1 MTAIRTSIQATSPG
15 TVDASDLAGLMESFN
30 LVTARLEQTH
40 VKLREEVVRLQGELH
55 AANLELER
63 SSRLAAL
70 GEMAA
75 GIAHEVRNPLGS
87 IGLYARM
94 LVSDLAD
101 RDEQRALAERIGG
114 AVRGL
119 DAIVND
125 VLVFGRELRTH
136 PDPVRAGDLIE
147 GAITRCADLLS
158 GENAPDLSWDRS
170 DSAPELEADQ
180 GLLVQALTNVLR
192 NAIEASAEQHPHG
205 GGVVALNV
213 RTSAEVAGSGASG
226 PMVVFGVDDT
236 GPGVSDEV
244 LERMFNPFFTTR
256 AAGTGLGLPIVH
268 RIVEAHGGRV
278 VVTKRSA
285 GGTRFELQVPIRSVR
300 GAKGPEA
307 SGIGCEQEASTL

>member
-1 MTAIRTSIQATSPG
+1 MTAIQAGPVASAQ
-15 TVDASDLAGLMESFN
+15 TVDASDLASLMESFN

-40 VKLREEVVRLQGELH
+40 TRLREEVVRLQGELH

-94 LVSDLAD
+94 LVDDLAD

-136 PDPVRAGDLIE
+136 PSPVTAAEIVDGAVARCGDLF
-147 GAITRCADLLS
+147 S
-158 GENAPDLSWDRS
+158 GENAPAMDGPTGDLET
-170 DSAPELEADQ
+170 ELDADQ

-205 GGVVALNV
+205 GGVVALKV
-213 RTSAEVAGSGASG
+213 RTSAETAGSSGAG

-268 RIVEAHGGRV
+268 RIIDAHGGRV
-278 VVTKRSA
+278 VVSRRSV
-285 GGTRFELQVPIRSVR
+285 GGTRFELHVPISSGR
-300 GAKGPEA
+300 GARGPEA
-307 SGIGCEQEASTL
+307 SGFGGEHEASTL

>member
-1 MTAIRTSIQATSPG
+1 MTAIQTEPKAAAAGLDAT
-15 TVDASDLAGLMESFN
+15 DLAGLMESFN

-40 VKLREEVVRLQGELH
+40 IKLREEVVRLQSELH

-94 LVSDLAD
+94 LVDDLAD
-101 RDEQRALAERIGG
+101 RQEQRALAERIGG

-136 PDPVRAGDLIE
+136 PDSVRALDVVE
-147 GAITRCADLLS
+147 GAIARCGDLLS
-158 GENAPDLSWDRS
+158 GEYAPDVDSDRC
-170 DSAPELEADQ
+170 DPKVELEADQ
-180 GLLVQALTNVLR
+180 PLLVQALTNVLR
-192 NAIEASAEQHPHG
+192 NAIEASSEQHPHG
-205 GGVVALNV
+205 GGSVALNV
-213 RTSAEVAGSGASG
+213 RTSAEVAGPGASG

-278 VVTKRSA
+278 VVSRRSA
-285 GGTRFELQVPIRSVR
+285 GGTRFELQVPISSVR
-300 GAKGPEA
+300 GARSPEA
-307 SGIGCEQEASTL
+307 SGIGCEHEASAL

>member
-1 MTAIRTSIQATSPG
+1 MTALPAAIEEAIDAT
-15 TVDASDLAGLMESFN
+15 DLAGLMEAFN
-30 LVTARLEQTH
+30 QVTARLEQTH
-40 VKLREEVVRLQGELH
+40 LRLREEVVRLQGELH

-94 LVSDLAD
+94 LVNDL
-101 RDEQRALAERIGG
+101 RERPEQRVLAERIGA

-125 VLVFGRELRTH
+125 VLVFSRETRTQ
-136 PDPVRAGDLIE
+136 PVQVEAQTIAGGAISRCGDLLSSE
-147 GAITRCADLLS
+147 NAPSLCLVGVCADLSLT
-158 GENAPDLSWDRS
+158 A
-170 DSAPELEADQ
+170 DS

-192 NAIEASAEQHPHG
+192 NAIEAASEQHPHG
-205 GGVVALNV
+205 GGRVALSV
-213 RTSAEVAGSGASG
+213 RTSAEVAGPAGGG
-226 PMVVFGVDDT
+226 PMVVFRVEDS

-256 AAGTGLGLPIVH
+256 AAGTGLGLSIVH
-268 RIVEAHGGRV
+268 RIIEAHGGRV
-278 VVTKRSA
+278 CVQAGGRF
-285 GGTRFELQVPIRSVR
+285 GGTRLDLLVPMNGVER
-300 GAKGPEA
+300 GRNPEA
-307 SGIGCEQEASTL
+307 CGTGRTHEADAGG